1 MIDVENTRGFY
12 SDQEMDDRVKAIPKL
27 KEDLIRDLE
36 EVIEKIK
43 NEEPMPERNI
53 NIDDLVRFGDLVD
66 EILNCWYY

>member
-12 SDQEMDDRVKAIPKL
+12 SDQEMDDRVKAIAKL

-53 NIDDLVRFGDLVD
+53 SIDDLVRFGDLVD

>member
-1 MIDVENTRGFY
+1 MIDVENKRGFY
-12 SDQEMDDRVKAIPKL
+12 SDQEMEARIKYAPKL

-53 NIDDLVRFGDLVD
+53 SIDDLVRFGDLVD
-66 EILNCWYY
+66 EILNYWYY